1 MIKFKKGL
9 LALTTL
15 TLLSAYVFANNDGT
29 NREPFAPKQT
39 ETPTTEMDVFGTFF
53 SVSINPEVITIVC
66 QENQSHCFSIHD
78 KELVI
83 YTNTG
88 KNENYNVS
96 SVTQINDRKEN
107 SEYIIG
113 E

>member
-1 MIKFKKGL
+1 
-9 LALTTL
+9 
-15 TLLSAYVFANNDGT
+15 
-29 NREPFAPKQT
+29 
-39 ETPTTEMDVFGTFF
+39 MDVFGTLF

-66 QENQSHCFSIHD
+66 QENQGHRFSIHD
-78 KELVI
+78 NKLEI

-96 SVTQINDRKEN
+96 SVTQINDIKEN

>member
-15 TLLSAYVFANNDGT
+15 TLLSAYVFAKNDGT